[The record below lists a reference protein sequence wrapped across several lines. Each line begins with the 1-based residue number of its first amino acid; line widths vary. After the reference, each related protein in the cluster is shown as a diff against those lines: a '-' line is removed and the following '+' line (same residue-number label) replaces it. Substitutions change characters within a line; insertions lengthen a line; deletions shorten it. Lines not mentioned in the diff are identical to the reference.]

1 MRLQN
6 RSVAAP
12 THQRLPSD
20 TTVIAQH
27 HRRQIFD
34 EQLASIHRGAHIP
47 RVDHRRSTVDRQML
61 SGTAAYAIRARGAV
75 WLFPCYVFGGV
86 CNVCTVRARAAGGR
100 AIDKLQYF
108 IGALLMLQTILVIA
122 LLVQNRRHSRA
133 RADAQKQYSEITHA
147 ARLALVGEITAS
159 VAHEVTQPLSAILNN
174 IETAEFLLSQ
184 PQPNVRMVMEILADV
199 RHDDL
204 RANGIVRRLR
214 TLLRKRELQFEQ
226 VDVNALASSVLS
238 LVMPDAVRRSVVIR
252 TSLQPELPRVSAD
265 PVHLQQVLLNLIINA
280 MDAMNETP
288 LEERVLDVR
297 TERCDDDHLMVGVL
311 DHGHGISQDQKDRLF
326 DSFYTTKNEGLG
338 LGLSIARS
346 IINLHGG
353 AIWAENR
360 PEGGAAFVFTVPVRS
375 S

>member
-1 MRLQN
+1 
-6 RSVAAP
+6 
-12 THQRLPSD
+12 
-20 TTVIAQH
+20 
-27 HRRQIFD
+27 
-34 EQLASIHRGAHIP
+34 
-47 RVDHRRSTVDRQML
+47 ML
-61 SGTAAYAIRARGAV
+61 SGTASCAIRAKGARARS
-75 WLFPCYVFGGV
+75 FPRYVFGGV
-86 CNVCTVRARAAGGR
+86 CNVCTVRTRAAGGR

-147 ARLALVGEITAS
+147 SRLALVGEITAS

-184 PQPNVRMVMEILADV
+184 PQPNVRMVMEILSDV

-280 MDAMNETP
+280 MDAMSETP

-326 DSFYTTKNEGLG
+326 DSFYTTKSEGLG